1 MDIGMQAEVVLRQ
14 AGYET
19 WPWLSGPTPAVCF
32 ENEAVAGFLHA
43 FDTGEALLAGWRG
56 AQDVALARH
65 ASALRIAGDKAWNIY
80 SVLLAREAS
89 PELAREIERIE
100 EDFSMT
106 RKIARAGI
114 QSAQDLTRALLPLLP
129 LISQPTIIDADY
141 DAQLR
146 DRLKD
151 VPVHAVTAFLGPVD
165 PADVARIL
173 ANAS

>member
-32 ENEAVAGFLHA
+32 ENEAVVGFLHA

-56 AQDVALARH
+56 AQDAALARY
-65 ASALRIAGDKAWNIY
+65 APALRIAGDKAWNVY
-80 SVLLAREAS
+80 SVFLTSGAS
-89 PELAREIERIE
+89 PELKREIEMIE

-106 RKIARAGI
+106 RKIAHAGI
-114 QSAQDLTRALLPLLP
+114 QSAADLTRALLPLLP
-129 LISQPTIIDADY
+129 LISQPTIMDADY
-141 DAQLR
+141 DARLR

-151 VPVHAVTAFLGPVD
+151 VPFDAITAFLGPIE
-165 PADVARIL
+165 PAEVARIL
-173 ANAS
+173 ADVS